1 MKIYEYRVI
10 CPCTIDQYRIG
21 SIYMTAKRSEEETK
35 HKKGE
40 GIETV
45 KSEHFE
51 NEKESGTY
59 TYKIMHFKSRIP
71 SFMRWALPDKYCHCH
86 EKSWNAYPHYH
97 TEYSVP
103 GMGDDLIMII
113 DSYHI
118 PYKDGEPIPDNL
130 LNLSKEDL
138 AIRKVVYL
146 DILDGKPKP
155 EKDRD
160 LTNWTCPHLNVNE
173 KFSTF
178 SQSTKSKKD
187 KKDGGSESRPPE
199 WTHNFKGE
207 MMIAVKVLK
216 MKFHW
221 RGLQTIVE
229 KFATT
234 NFYHNLFLDN
244 HRAMLSWADKWAPMS
259 YEEVR
264 AFESHIYNQNN
275 TSGFERDDSKPDVE
289 PPQEKPEGVPSEPD
303 LLEQNTSY

>member
-10 CPCTIDQYRIG
+10 CPCSLEQYRIG

-35 HKKGE
+35 HTKGE

-118 PYKDGEPIPDNL
+118 PYKDGEAVPDNL

-138 AIRKVVYL
+138 AKRKIVYL

-155 EKDRD
+155 EKGRD
-160 LTNWTCPHLNVNE
+160 LTNWTCPELNVNE
-173 KFSTF
+173 KFSSF
-178 SQSTKSKKD
+178 RSSTKSKKD
-187 KKDGGSESRPPE
+187 KKEGGESNPPE
-199 WTHNFKGE
+199 WTHNFTGE
-207 MMIAVKVLK
+207 MMIAVKEI
-216 MKFHW
+216 
-221 RGLQTIVE
+221 G
-229 KFATT
+229 
-234 NFYHNLFLDN
+234 
-244 HRAMLSWADKWAPMS
+244 RAH
-259 YEEVR
+259 V
-264 AFESHIYNQNN
+264 
-275 TSGFERDDSKPDVE
+275 
-289 PPQEKPEGVPSEPD
+289 
-303 LLEQNTSY
+303 

>member
-10 CPCTIDQYRIG
+10 CPCTLEQYRIG

-35 HKKGE
+35 HTKGE

-45 KSEHFE
+45 KSEHFDDE
-51 NEKESGTY
+51 RGSGTY

-103 GMGDDLIMII
+103 GMGENLIMTI
-113 DSYHI
+113 DSDHI
-118 PYKDGEPIPDNL
+118 PYKNGEDIPDNL
-130 LNLSKEDL
+130 LNLSKDEL
-138 AIRKVVYL
+138 AMRKVVYL

-155 EKDRD
+155 DKGRD
-160 LTNWTCPHLNVNE
+160 LTNWSCTHLNVNE
-173 KFSTF
+173 KFSSF
-178 SQSTKSKKD
+178 SSSQKTKKEKKEAGESK
-187 KKDGGSESRPPE
+187 PPE
-199 WTHNFKGE
+199 WTKNFNGE
-207 MMIAVKVLK
+207 MVVAVKVLR

-244 HRAMLSWADKWAPMS
+244 HRAMFSWADKWAPMS
-259 YEEVR
+259 IDDVR
-264 AFESHIYNQNN
+264 QFEAQIYNQNN
-275 TSGFERDDSKPDVE
+275 ALGFERDDSKPDVE
-289 PPQEKPEGVPSEPD
+289 PPNVKPAGVPSEPD
-303 LLEQNTSY
+303 LAEQNESY